1 MFSGLSLEIKL
12 ADLKR
17 PSVLFLLAANIL
29 PFVGVLAWGWEV
41 FPILVLFWME
51 NVVVGVFNVL
61 KMLAAKSGNSRGSA
75 AKAAMIPFFCVHYGM
90 FTAVHGVF
98 VFAVFGGDF
107 FGDAPGASTNSVFD
121 TIGNSQLLWGA
132 AALLVSHG
140 ASFIVN
146 YLGKGEYKRT
156 SLNELMMQPYGR
168 VIVLHLTI
176 IFGGFLLTI
185 IGSPAAGL
193 VILIV
198 IKLGIDLFAHLAQHR
213 APGTQTMKASP
224 ET

>member
-1 MFSGLSLEIKL
+1 MFSGLSLELKL

-61 KMLAAKSGNSRGSA
+61 KMLAATSGNSRGRA
-75 AKAAMIPFFCVHYGM
+75 NKAAMIPFFCVHYGM

-98 VFAVFGGDF
+98 IFAVFGGNF
-107 FGDAPGASTNSVFD
+107 FSDAPGANSSSVFD
-121 TIGNSQLLWGA
+121 TIRNSQLLWGTL
-132 AALLVSHG
+132 ALLVSHG

-185 IGSPAAGL
+185 IGSPVAGL
-193 VILIV
+193 IVLIV

-213 APGTQTMKASP
+213 VPGAQTMKPSP